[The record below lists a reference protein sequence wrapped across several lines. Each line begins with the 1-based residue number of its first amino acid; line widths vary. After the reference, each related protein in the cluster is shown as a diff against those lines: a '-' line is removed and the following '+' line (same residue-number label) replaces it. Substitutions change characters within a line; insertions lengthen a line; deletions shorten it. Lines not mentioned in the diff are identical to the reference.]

1 MDDVSNATFEEWRL
15 DNRLEFGDVEVRI
28 NVDMLVNNMLRAF
41 RQIVCAFRQK
51 KYGSKRMGLCGNEFA
66 RNGTDMHLK
75 DGYCHFRK

>member
-28 NVDMLVNNMLRAF
+28 NVDMLVNKMLRAF

-51 KYGSKRMGLCGNEFA
+51 KYGTAKHCRC
-66 RNGTDMHLK
+66 RTDQASTP
-75 DGYCHFRK
+75 GAFYRERAATTSA